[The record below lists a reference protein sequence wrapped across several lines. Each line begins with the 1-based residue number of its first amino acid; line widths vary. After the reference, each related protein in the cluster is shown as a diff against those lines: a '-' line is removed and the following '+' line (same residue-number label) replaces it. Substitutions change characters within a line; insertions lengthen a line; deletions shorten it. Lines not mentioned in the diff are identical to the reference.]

1 MSTLEAIGLTL
12 LPYSGAFLGSFLG
25 STENQIK
32 TWYKKL
38 DKPKWQPPNW
48 VSFLMKYK
56 LE

>member
-12 LPYSGAFLGSFLG
+12 LPYSGAFLGRFLG

-32 TWYKKL
+32 TWYNKL

-48 VSFLMKYK
+48 VSFLIKYK
-56 LE
+56 F